1 MAKVCEEGADE
12 DVESPKRAASKS
24 PKISVSLGSIRLKR

>member
-12 DVESPKRAASKS
+12 DVESPAITELFLIDSN
-24 PKISVSLGSIRLKR
+24 LKR